1 MTPPNR
7 PGTPT
12 TTFRLDPALR
22 ADVIAAAA
30 THGDTLTG
38 IVRWALAFYRDCHA
52 LIADARAKAAERG
65 ETLSDVVRRA
75 LREYVEEE
83 R

>member
-12 TTFRLDPALR
+12 TTFRLDP
-22 ADVIAAAA
+22 D
-30 THGDTLTG
+30 
-38 IVRWALAFYRDCHA
+38 
-52 LIADARAKAAERG
+52 LIARAKAKAAERG
-65 ETLSDVVRRA
+65 ETVTEVVRRA

-83 R
+83 T